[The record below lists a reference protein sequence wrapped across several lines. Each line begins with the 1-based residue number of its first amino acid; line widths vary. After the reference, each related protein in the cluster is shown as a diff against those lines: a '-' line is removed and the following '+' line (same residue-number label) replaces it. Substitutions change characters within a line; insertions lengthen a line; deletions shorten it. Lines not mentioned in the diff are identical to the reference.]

1 MKLLVAIFISFVSAN
16 SYSQAKTDSSEIVRV
31 LKEDYKT
38 MVTWDIDKHRSL
50 CTDDYILIE
59 DGEMWTMDKEAE
71 HYAKSSKRILSR
83 QDQFDIRFVKVQ
95 GNSAYTVYTLKSD
108 IVEAGKS
115 ITKRWNESVVFRK
128 VQGVWKIALIHSTPI
143 TTR

>member
-1 MKLLVAIFISFVSAN
+1 
-16 SYSQAKTDSSEIVRV
+16 
-31 LKEDYKT
+31 
-38 MVTWDIDKHRSL
+38 MVTWDINKHRSL
-50 CTDDYILIE
+50 CTDDYLLIE
-59 DGEMWTMDKEAE
+59 DGEIWTMQKEAE
-71 HYAKSSKRILSR
+71 HYAKSAQRILSR

-108 IVEAGKS
+108 ITEAGKS

-143 TTR
+143 PGR